1 MMKEEPSPPESRQV
15 TRVCSTCIHVRTCK
29 AFAMAVS
36 MSKGFSEA
44 NDFVKLIE
52 NPELIAKGCLEYTS
66 PIPEDK
72 FGV

>member
-1 MMKEEPSPPESRQV
+1 
-15 TRVCSTCIHVRTCK
+15 
-29 AFAMAVS
+29 MAVS